1 MDYYKITFDAKV
13 RTVAALSD
21 LCSADGVS
29 RDYIQGAI
37 WGIDQAAQ
45 DLRRALEEYE
55 WIQDAC
61 AADQEAAPDL
71 PQAPVKEEA
80 PAPKK
85 AQAKKKP
92 AGRKP
97 KVDTAE
103 LWKLWQEG
111 YTTKRLAEHFDVST
125 GTINTYLTKLTMEG
139 GAK

>member
-45 DLRRALEEYE
+45 DLRQALEEYE
-55 WIQDAC
+55 
-61 AADQEAAPDL
+61 AAQEEAQALQVPDL

-92 AGRKP
+92 TGRKP
-97 KVDTAE
+97 KVDAAK

-111 YTTKRLAEHFDVST
+111 YTTKRLAEHFGVST

>member
-1 MDYYKITFDAKV
+1 MDYYKIAFDAKA
-13 RTVAALSD
+13 RTMAALTD
-21 LCSADGVS
+21 LCNEGVS
-29 RDYIQGAI
+29 NGYMLGAV
-37 WGIDQAAQ
+37 WGVNQAAA
-45 DLRRALEEYE
+45 DLRRVLEEYE
-55 WIQDAC
+55 
-61 AADQEAAPDL
+61 ADQEAAQVLHVPDL

-92 AGRKP
+92 TGRKP
-97 KVDTAE
+97 KVDEAE

-125 GTINTYLTKLTMEG
+125 STINTYITKMTMEG